1 MKNRSVDGLRGIAA
15 FNVAVSHFV
24 AAFLPSMLHKNYPST
39 FGKNQHPSGLFDVLT
54 SPMVSIFY
62 NGHFAVLI
70 FFVLSGYVLTMP
82 YYNQD
87 ESSGVLSKRLWG
99 RYLRLNIP
107 ICFAISI
114 SYVVYV
120 SGLYL
125 NVHAADMSGSTE
137 WLKNFFPS
145 GISLSDA
152 VKESVFQSIIF
163 GNSALIPPL
172 WTLKIEFIGSLY
184 VLLFYISKPKR
195 YTFLS
200 ALMVLLLIYVIHR
213 QDSIYFYAI
222 FLGSFLNELKKSSR
236 LKAVFFFIGFYFGGF
251 QFENSIYNFLPRV
264 MVGDLEVWDKK
275 TFYNLIGACFIT
287 ASVVQGFGE
296 KILQWRITQFFG
308 GISFSLYLLHFV
320 ILCSLSSYVYVS
332 LSMGKASLLVNFACY
347 VLVCVLVSFIFE
359 KYIDKP
365 SISIAHK
372 FSKKIFS
379 KKV

>member
-15 FNVAVSHFV
+15 FNVAVAHFV
-24 AAFLPSMLHKNYPST
+24 GAFLPSMLHKNYPSL
-39 FGKNQHPSGLFDVLT
+39 GKNQHPSGLFDVLT

-82 YYNQD
+82 YYTQG

-125 NVHAADMSGSTE
+125 NVPAADMSGSIE

-195 YTFLS
+195 YTFVS
-200 ALMVLLLIYVIHR
+200 VLMVLLLIYAIHK

-222 FLGSFLNELKKSSR
+222 FLGSFLNQLKKSSR
-236 LKAVFFFIGFYFGGF
+236 LKVVFFFIGFYFGGF

-296 KILQWRITQFFG
+296 KILQWRIPQFLG

-320 ILCSLSSYVYVS
+320 VLCSFSSYVYVS
-332 LSMGKASLLVNFACY
+332 LPMGRTSVLLNFASY

-365 SISIAHK
+365 SINISHQ

-379 KKV
+379 KQV

>member
-24 AAFLPSMLHKNYPST
+24 AAFLPSMLHKNYPSI
-39 FGKNQHPSGLFDVLT
+39 FAKNHHPSGLFDVLT

-107 ICFAISI
+107 IFFAISI

-145 GISLSDA
+145 GILLSDA

-184 VLLFYISKPKR
+184 VLLFYISEAK
-195 YTFLS
+195 TL
-200 ALMVLLLIYVIHR
+200 H
-213 QDSIYFYAI
+213 
-222 FLGSFLNELKKSSR
+222 
-236 LKAVFFFIGFYFGGF
+236 FFISIDGSSVDICDTQAGFNILLRYFSWLF
-251 QFENSIYNFLPRV
+251 FE
-264 MVGDLEVWDKK
+264 
-275 TFYNLIGACFIT
+275 
-287 ASVVQGFGE
+287 
-296 KILQWRITQFFG
+296 
-308 GISFSLYLLHFV
+308 
-320 ILCSLSSYVYVS
+320 
-332 LSMGKASLLVNFACY
+332 
-347 VLVCVLVSFIFE
+347 
-359 KYIDKP
+359 
-365 SISIAHK
+365 
-372 FSKKIFS
+372 
-379 KKV
+379 